1 MGLNLNNDI
10 SCIQMMACA
19 ILIPKALKIIL
30 LGLCG
35 SHFMQNFKFCAVL
48 NMLSTLFLQNI
59 ADAVA

>member
-19 ILIPKALKIIL
+19 ILIPKALKIITE
-30 LGLCG
+30 CPWVYVTHI
-35 SHFMQNFKFCAVL
+35 SFKFCAVL

-59 ADAVA
+59 ANAVI

>member
-1 MGLNLNNDI
+1 MYPNDGLCNLDFQGSENNNGVLMGLCD
-10 SCIQMMACA
+10 
-19 ILIPKALKIIL
+19 
-30 LGLCG
+30 